1 MDTIRRAARDDGRYS
16 VEAYHFL
23 LSGLDQAVEITG
35 RSEAENLDRH
45 VSGQQLVEA
54 LRVLALDTYG
64 PLAKEVWNSWGV
76 TVTRDWGESV
86 VVLINL
92 ELFSRQESDTVEDF
106 DRVFDFESGLLEA
119 WTPQLPL
126 EDELFGKGG
135 NGG

>member
-1 MDTIRRAARDDGRYS
+1 M
-16 VEAYHFL
+16 
-23 LSGLDQAVEITG
+23 
-35 RSEAENLDRH
+35 
-45 VSGQQLVEA
+45 
-54 LRVLALDTYG
+54 
-64 PLAKEVWNSWGV
+64 
-76 TVTRDWGESV
+76 TVTRDWGEIV
-86 VVLINL
+86 FVLINL